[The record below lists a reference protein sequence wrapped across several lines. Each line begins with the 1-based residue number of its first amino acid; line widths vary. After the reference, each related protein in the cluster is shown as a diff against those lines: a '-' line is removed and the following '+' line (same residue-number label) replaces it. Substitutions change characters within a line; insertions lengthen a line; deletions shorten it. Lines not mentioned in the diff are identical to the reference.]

1 MAAALLQEFGKQDLF
16 YQRRASLFRPII
28 LFLGM
33 QQQQVH
39 QDLEMKMK
47 LKKKTLETHTPPP
60 QMNPASIFAFSLS
73 SKVQRETDPKFF
85 SSFLLCVCVTKRG
98 ERERERERE
107 REW

>member
-1 MAAALLQEFGKQDLF
+1 
-16 YQRRASLFRPII
+16 
-28 LFLGM
+28 M

-60 QMNPASIFAFSLS
+60 PQMNSASIFAFSLS

-98 ERERERERE
+98 ERERVETLNLCMNDCVFSAF
-107 REW
+107 WD